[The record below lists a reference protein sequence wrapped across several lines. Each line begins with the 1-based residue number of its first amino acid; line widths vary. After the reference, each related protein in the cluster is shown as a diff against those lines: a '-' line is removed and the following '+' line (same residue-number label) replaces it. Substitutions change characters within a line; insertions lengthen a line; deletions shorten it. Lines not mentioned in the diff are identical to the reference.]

1 MKIVKPNRII
11 AGFHADLPDPA
22 VPELVHIGEQWVAE
36 DFTITR
42 HSHPV
47 WEFYLQIDGWSLWQ
61 DDNGRQYECG
71 PGSFLAPPP
80 GLEHWLDRWAAGRH
94 HFLFAAI
101 DIEALVS
108 TFDPEL
114 SNLWKTDKVIFIEL
128 AHACENAFLE
138 LIRETTSPR
147 SFRSDAL
154 RIALC
159 RLLIETSRLVSRE
172 DRTVTR
178 KLWNLHPSVEAVRS
192 ALAEYPEEPW
202 HLSELGRLAGLSPN
216 YLQELFLAQIGE
228 SPRGFQLRTR
238 IDKAKLLLRTTAKS
252 ITEIAMETGFSS
264 SQHFARCFRESC
276 GCSASAFRALIDD

>member
-1 MKIVKPNRII
+1 MKIVKPNRLI
-11 AGFHADLPDPA
+11 AGFHADLPDPR

-61 DDNGRQYECG
+61 DEKGGHYECG

-80 GLEHWLDRWAAGRH
+80 GLEHWLDRWAIGRH

-108 TFDPEL
+108 TFDPNL
-114 SNLWKTDKVIFIEL
+114 ASLWKTRQVIFIGQ
-128 AHACENAFLE
+128 AQACENAFLE

-159 RLLIETSRLVSRE
+159 RLLIETSRLVFRE
-172 DRTVTR
+172 DRTATR
-178 KLWNLHPSVEAVRS
+178 KLWNLHPSVETVRN
-192 ALAEYPEEPW
+192 ALSDYPEEPW
-202 HLSELGRLAGLSPN
+202 RLSELGRLAGLSPN
-216 YLQELFLAQIGE
+216 YLQELFLDQMGE
-228 SPRGFQLRTR
+228 SPRAFHLRMR

-252 ITEIAMETGFSS
+252 ITEIAIETGFSS
-264 SQHFARCFRESC
+264 SQHFARSFRASC
-276 GCSASAFRALIDD
+276 GCSATAFRELISE